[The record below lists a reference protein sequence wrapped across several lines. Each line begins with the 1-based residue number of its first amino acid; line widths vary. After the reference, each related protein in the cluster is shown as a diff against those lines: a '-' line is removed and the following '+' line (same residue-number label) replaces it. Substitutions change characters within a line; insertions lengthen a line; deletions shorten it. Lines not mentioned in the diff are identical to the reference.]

1 MLLLKPPH
9 GRYKLAG
16 EIHRVKAKRHVGCQ
30 TTHNSCLDVGLDN
43 LLKWPQEAQ
52 MEWLKLRP
60 PVAVVQPLPG
70 IGDMVWHVPH
80 IRAIAEWAGVAVTVL
95 TKPRSLAD
103 QLLVNEASVSDV
115 MWIDINPIGRRG
127 MHDGIGGFIRLIRM
141 LRARRFASAVFL
153 HHSETLAAAAW
164 LAGIPDRR
172 GYGWGRQRLFLNNGP
187 YLPPD
192 VLRHH
197 QHTRATR
204 YLQAAGIALSNDEP
218 SLMLPPDVRATARD
232 RVRLNGP
239 FIAMGI
245 GSSEPLRQW
254 GAERYGLLS
263 AALLDAGW
271 PMIVLLGGLEDAGMA
286 ADVMK
291 SLGARACQV
300 HLVLGWELA
309 DVMGVLA
316 EAEFYVGNNTGVM
329 NIAAAVATPTYA
341 LFGTTMPFKHAR
353 KIVPIIAPDI
363 GVHDGM
369 KRVTLESVLQVITT
383 NRGSLSPTAD
393 HSSGMLAADFF
404 NRTSGSFN

>member
-1 MLLLKPPH
+1 MVWP
-9 GRYKLAG
+9 KL
-16 EIHRVKAKRHVGCQ
+16 C
-30 TTHNSCLDVGLDN
+30 
-43 LLKWPQEAQ
+43 
-52 MEWLKLRP
+52 P

-80 IRAIAEWAGVAVTVL
+80 IRVIAEWAGAAVTVL

-103 QLLVNEASVSDV
+103 QLLANEASVSGV
-115 MWIDINPIGRRG
+115 MWIDINPIGRPG
-127 MHDGIGGFIRLIRM
+127 VHDGIGGFVRLIRM
-141 LRARRFASAVFL
+141 LRRQRFGSVVFL

-192 VLRHH
+192 VMRHH

-218 SLMLPPDVRATARD
+218 SLTLTPDMGATSRSGLG
-232 RVRLNGP
+232 LNGP
-239 FIAMGI
+239 FVAIGI

-271 PMIVLLGGLEDAGMA
+271 PMIALLGGLEDAGMA
-286 ADVMK
+286 ADIIESV
-291 SLGARACQV
+291 GARACRV
-300 HLVLGWELA
+300 HPVLGWKLA
-309 DVMGVLA
+309 NVMGVLA

-341 LFGTTMPFKHAR
+341 LFGTTAPFKHAR
-353 KIVPIIAPDI
+353 RIVPVTAPDV

-369 KRVTLESVLQVITT
+369 GRVTLEAVLQVIAMD
-383 NRGSLSPTAD
+383 RGGLSPPAD
-393 HSSGMLAADFF
+393 HRLEKLSANSVTT
-404 NRTSGSFN
+404 TSPSFD